1 MPQIYKKVKRIRHAH
16 KKRGSQKRT
25 LTGRRPL
32 FRVSE
37 IKKGGRHAHEKRGS
51 QKRTLTGRR
60 PLFRVSEIKK
70 VGATPT
76 KKEARKSEPLFLWAL
91 TDSNRRPSAC
101 KADALNQLS

>member
-16 KKRGSQKRT
+16 EKRGSQKRT

-51 QKRTLTGRR
+51 QKRTS
-60 PLFRVSEIKK
+60 FF
-70 VGATPT
+70 VGVDGFEPPT
-76 KKEARKSEPLFLWAL
+76 LCL
-91 TDSNRRPSAC
+91 
-101 KADALNQLS
+101 

>member
-1 MPQIYKKVKRIRHAH
+1 MPQIYKKVKRI
-16 KKRGSQKRT
+16 
-25 LTGRRPL
+25 
-32 FRVSE
+32 
-37 IKKGGRHAHEKRGS
+37 RHAHEKRGS

-101 KADALNQLS
+101 KAKKFYSVLCISIYVS

>member
-37 IKKGGRHAHEKRGS
+37 IKK
-51 QKRTLTGRR
+51 
-60 PLFRVSEIKK
+60 

-76 KKEARKSEPLFLWAL
+76 KKEARKSEP
-91 TDSNRRPSAC
+91 
-101 KADALNQLS
+101 